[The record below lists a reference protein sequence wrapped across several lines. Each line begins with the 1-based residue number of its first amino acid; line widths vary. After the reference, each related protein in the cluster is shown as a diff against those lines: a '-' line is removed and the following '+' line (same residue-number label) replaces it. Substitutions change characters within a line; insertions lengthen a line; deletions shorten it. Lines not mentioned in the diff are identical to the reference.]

1 MSTNPNQVTGKAI
14 IRFDGVEYK
23 TADDATLNP
32 GGVSRE
38 PVKGAGKV
46 HGFTET
52 TEAPELEC
60 TLYHTAD
67 LSLAAIRAIDNATVI
82 FETDTGS
89 RWVLTG
95 AFVTD
100 TPSLKTK
107 GGEVAVKMS
116 ALTCEE
122 D

>member
-1 MSTNPNQVTGKAI
+1 MPNPNQITGKAV
-14 IRFDGVEYK
+14 IRFDGREYK
-23 TADDATLNP
+23 TADEANLSP

-52 TEAPELEC
+52 TEVPEMEC
-60 TLYHTAD
+60 TIYHTNQI
-67 LSLAAIRAIDNATVI
+67 SLAEIQAIDNATVI

-100 TPSLKTK
+100 PLSLKTK

-116 ALTCEE
+116 AMTCEE

>member
-1 MSTNPNQVTGKAI
+1 MNNPNKITGKAI
-14 IRFDGVEYK
+14 IRFDGSEYK
-23 TADDATLNP
+23 TADEASLQP

-38 PVKGAGKV
+38 PVKGSGKV

-52 TEAPELEC
+52 TVEPEMEC
-60 TLYHTAD
+60 TIYHTNTI
-67 LSLAAIRAIDNATVI
+67 SLAEIQAIDNATVI
-82 FETDTGS
+82 FETDNGA

-100 TPSLKTK
+100 PLSLKTK
-107 GGEVAVKMS
+107 GGEIAVKMS
-116 ALTCEE
+116 AITCEE

>member
-1 MSTNPNQVTGKAI
+1 MSNNPNQITGKAV
-14 IRFDGVEYK
+14 IRFDGKEYK
-23 TADDATLNP
+23 TADDATLSP

-38 PVKGAGKV
+38 PVKGTGRV

-52 TEAPELEC
+52 TEAPEMEC
-60 TLYHTAD
+60 TIYHTAET
-67 LSLAAIRAIDNATVI
+67 SLAAIQAIDNATVI
-82 FETDTGS
+82 FETDTGK

-100 TPSLKTK
+100 PLSLKTQ
-107 GGEVAVKMS
+107 GGEVAVKLS
-116 ALTCEE
+116 AITCEE